1 MSKGYSL
8 ESVNELSGGDDEFI
22 TVLVQTFL
30 EEIPPDLEG
39 MGQAVKDN
47 DPKTAYQFAHKMKP
61 NLQLFGIDLLKE
73 IKQVEAWSKS
83 GMEKSEI
90 ETILNHIVTTVNN
103 AINDLKADFQ

>member
-1 MSKGYSL
+1 MSKSYSL

-83 GMEKSEI
+83 GMDQSEI
-90 ETILNHIVTTVNN
+90 SSILDHITATVND
-103 AINDLKADFQ
+103 AIEDLKVDFQ

>member
-30 EEIPPDLEG
+30 EEIPPDLSG
-39 MGQAVKDN
+39 MVQAVN
-47 DPKTAYQFAHKMKP
+47 DSNPQRAYQFAHKMKP

-73 IKQVEAWSKS
+73 IRQVESWSKS
-83 GMEKSEI
+83 GKEKSEI
-90 ETILNHIVTTVNN
+90 EATLNHIVTTVNG
-103 AINDLKADFQ
+103 AIENLKADFQ

>member
-30 EEIPPDLEG
+30 EEIPPDLKG
-39 MGQAVKDN
+39 MVEAVKNDN
-47 DPKTAYQFAHKMKP
+47 PQTAYQFAHKMKP

-73 IKQVEAWSKS
+73 IKRVESWSKS
-83 GMEKSEI
+83 NKDKSEI
-90 ETILNHIVTTVNN
+90 LPTLDHIVATVNG
-103 AINDLKADFQ
+103 AIENLKVDF

>member
-30 EEIPPDLEG
+30 EEIPPDLDS
-39 MGQAVKDN
+39 MGQAVRNN

-83 GMEKSEI
+83 GKKQSEI
-90 ETILNHIVTTVNN
+90 EPILNHIVTTVNG
-103 AINDLKADFQ
+103 AIEDLKADFQ

>member
-30 EEIPPDLEG
+30 EEIPPDLSG
-39 MGQAVKDN
+39 MVQAVNDN
-47 DPKTAYQFAHKMKP
+47 NPQTAYQFAHKMKP

-73 IKQVEAWSKS
+73 IKQIEAWSKS
-83 GMEKSEI
+83 GKQQSEI
-90 ETILNHIVTTVNN
+90 EPILNHIVITVKG
-103 AINDLKADFQ
+103 AIEDLKADFQ